1 MTRIAIVGGGPGGL
15 FTAHMLQKMVP
26 DLAKVTIFEAS
37 ARLGGKV
44 STARFGENGPLYEAG
59 VAELYNYSHF
69 GPDPIWDLIHDLG
82 LKTVPMSGPAVVLD
96 GKVLNTDGDI
106 RRKLGAATADAIDA
120 FHDLCAEHV
129 SQADYYEGFWKS
141 DNDHPWSTKT
151 FAEVLD
157 TIQDETARRYIT
169 IAAHTDVAAE
179 PHETNALN
187 GAKNVLM
194 DNDEYLS
201 LYSIEGGIERLVTAV
216 AGTLKAEIRLG
227 AEVKSVGKSPK
238 GRYRLTVRQNGRT
251 ETRDF
256 DLVVMA
262 LPNYWLQ
269 RVEAT
274 SRTLRIALDKHLEH
288 YDRPAHYLRVAALFK
303 TPFWRSKVKGS
314 YFMQDSFG
322 GACLYDEGSRHPDGG
337 KGVLN
342 WLLAGNDAMA
352 LSNLSDAELIARVLD
367 SLPETLGPGRDQFI
381 EARVHRWVGTINAL
395 PGSHPVHELDVRH
408 IPEPVEHPGL
418 YVVGDYMFDS
428 TINGVYDSALFVTNR
443 IMTKLRRE
451 KYHDEQDDLIPS
463 EDNDNALGAGYHDE
477 YAGDMTYED
486 SFEEYFSEHYN
497 RDLIKAIWK
506 WKPPYSLLD
515 VGSANGL
522 TIEAFDKL
530 GIECWGIENSAHI
543 HARTL
548 PKWKHRN
555 FLGDVRNIPFP
566 DNHFDFVY
574 DTCLCYIPTEDV
586 DQAIRELF
594 RVVRVGVFFG
604 GITSDMTREVIIK
617 HELFRGVQT
626 LLTTWEWS
634 ERFLNAGFTMAI
646 KDPKTLAKAWD
657 IECKSNEGDYPWY
670 TDAKAMRMCFY
681 TKPGAPEP
689 PPASRVGKARKR

>member
-37 ARLGGKV
+37 TRLGGKILTQKIGK
-44 STARFGENGPLYEAG
+44 SGLYEAG

-69 GPDPIWDLIHDLG
+69 GPDPIWDLVHELG
-82 LKTVPMSGPAVVLD
+82 LETVPMAGPAVIMND
-96 GKVLNTDGDI
+96 KVMNTDGDI
-106 RRKLGAATADAIDA
+106 KRKLGTAAYDAINA
-120 FHDLCAEHV
+120 FHDQCVEQV
-129 SQADYYEGFWKS
+129 STADYYEGFWKS
-141 DNDHPWSTKT
+141 DNDHPWATKT

-157 TIQDETARRYIT
+157 TIPNETARRFIA

-179 PHETNALN
+179 PHETSALN

-194 DNDEYLS
+194 DNDGYLS
-201 LYSIEGGIERLVTAV
+201 LYSIKGGIEQLVTHLAKTLT
-216 AGTLKAEIRLG
+216 AEIQLGTEVLSVGRTAKGKYRLGLKKAE
-227 AEVKSVGKSPK
+227 VSS
-238 GRYRLTVRQNGRT
+238 
-251 ETRDF
+251 TRDF
-256 DLVVMA
+256 DLVVLA
-262 LPNYWLQ
+262 LPNTWLQ
-269 RVEAT
+269 RLVAT
-274 SRTLRIALDKHLEH
+274 SRELRMGLDKHLKH
-288 YDRPAHYLRVAALFK
+288 YDKPAHYLRVAAVFK
-303 TPFWRSKVKGS
+303 TPFWRDTVKGS
-314 YFMQDSFG
+314 YFMQDSFN

-337 KGVLN
+337 NGVLN
-342 WLLAGNDAMA
+342 WLLAGNDAMT
-352 LSNLSDAELIARVLD
+352 LSNLSDAEIIAKALD
-367 SLPETLGPGRDQFI
+367 SLPKPLEHGRGQFI
-381 EARVHRWVGTINAL
+381 EARVHRWLGSINAL
-395 PGSHPVHELDVRH
+395 PGSHPVAELDVRH
-408 IPEPVEHPGL
+408 VPEPVGHPDL

-428 TINGVYDSALFVTNR
+428 TVNGVYDSALFVTNR
-443 IMTKLRRE
+443 ILTKLRRR
-451 KYHDEQDDLIPS
+451 KYHDEQDDLVPS
-463 EDNDNALGAGYHDE
+463 EENDNALGAGYHDE
-477 YAGDMTYED
+477 YAGDMTYEE

-506 WKPPYSLLD
+506 WKPPYSILD

-543 HARTL
+543 HARTID
-548 PKWKHRN
+548 KWKHRN

-626 LLTTWEWS
+626 LLSTWEWS
-634 ERFLNAGFTMAI
+634 EKFLKAGFTMAL
-646 KDPKTLAKAWD
+646 KDPKSLAKAWD

-681 TKPGAPEP
+681 TKPNAPEP
-689 PPASRVGKARKR
+689 PPGSRVGKPKKG